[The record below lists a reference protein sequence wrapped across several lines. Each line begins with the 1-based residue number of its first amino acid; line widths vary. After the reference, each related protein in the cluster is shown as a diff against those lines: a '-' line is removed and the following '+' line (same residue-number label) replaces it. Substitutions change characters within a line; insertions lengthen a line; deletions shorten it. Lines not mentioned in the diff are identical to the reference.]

1 MTTELALLTRVS
13 CRGREITGPRLR
25 GLLALLALLAGDLRT
40 GCGTARLVEGL
51 WPEAE
56 RPENPTKALQILVS
70 RARAQL
76 GADVIA
82 STPTGYRLA
91 LPEDRVDSSAVLLR
105 AAASARHARAGDHA
119 AALAHAEAGLALWAG
134 GPGGAAA
141 GGAPG
146 TAAGGSEAGDPVAE
160 KDPVAALRAERAAT
174 YRTLARARALALSRL
189 GRRAEAAEPLAE
201 LARERP
207 RDEEVLL
214 ELLRCEAAT
223 LGPSAALARYDA
235 YRRAL
240 REELGTDP
248 GPALR
253 AVHEELLRGEAP
265 VVRHGVP
272 HEPNPLL
279 GRDDD
284 IAAVADL
291 LEASRVASVVG
302 PGGLGKTRLAHAVSR
317 RAGRRAVYFVG
328 LAGVTSDED
337 VVREVASALGVGEV
351 LPASAGPLGLPT
363 DLLTGIAAALGTGP
377 LLLVL
382 DNCEHVIRGAADLV
396 RHLVSTT
403 QDLRVLTTSRAPLGL
418 SSEAVYPLPELSLAT
433 TVELFEQR
441 ARAVRPGAEL
451 PREAVEEL
459 CRHLDGL
466 PLAVELAA
474 ARVRVMS
481 VAEIARRLEDR
492 FALLRGGARDA
503 PDRHRTLH
511 AVVDWSWN
519 LLDPAGRAALRA
531 LSVFPGGFM
540 ADAARHLLGE
550 DGDARPGEDG
560 DTLEVLADL
569 TDQSLLKVAD
579 TPSGA
584 RFRMLET
591 VREFSTA
598 HREAA
603 GDTDRVLGR
612 FVAWARDFG
621 VAHHEGPH
629 APEPFAA
636 LDRIRAEQDNLV
648 HALRH
653 GLARADGAAVAAVSA
668 VLASLWTVEG
678 NYARVAVLA
687 DETSRLLSH
696 FRPERGPDPAL
707 VEATRTATALFTAN
721 TFTVVGLRAG
731 RPLAT
736 LRRLPPAPPDTLLR
750 AVATVLAAAPEVL
763 GPDPAPLRALCE
775 SGEPLLAGV
784 ANAVA
789 SYVLERA
796 GDLDGALRAAREML
810 DAFAG
815 RSAAWVQVLAHSRIG
830 ELCLQA
836 ERGEEGRRHGEEAL
850 RLLEECMPWGDISGV
865 RAALSL
871 VNLQLGAI
879 DEAERWLPLT
889 TSDRRDETVGVVIF
903 DLGTRAELALAR
915 GDTETGL
922 RQWRR
927 AVEASRSDE
936 NTLYRTDPPGLE
948 PWTLEVEAAA
958 VIAHA
963 HHGRVDL
970 IEKTAGALPHKL
982 WTMLSHPVEKPPAY
996 LMELP
1001 VCGALLL
1008 AVAMVELDRAGRT
1021 GDAGARASGA
1031 RASGAGASG
1040 ARAPEAGAS
1049 GAGASGAGASGARL
1063 IALAERFRFLRGF
1076 QPTMSSARARRAAE
1090 QADRAAYEDAVSSY
1104 AALGRDDLR
1113 AAALAAIEP
1122 LTAAPREYG

>member
-25 GLLALLALLAGDLRT
+25 GLLALLAGDLRT

-70 RARAQL
+70 RARARL

-119 AALAHAEAGLALWAG
+119 AALAQAEAGLALWAG
-134 GPGGAAA
+134 GPDGAAA
-141 GGAPG
+141 GGASG
-146 TAAGGSEAGDPVAE
+146 AAAGGPATWDPAAGGPATWDPAADR
-160 KDPVAALRAERAAT
+160 DPVAALRAERAAT
-174 YRTLARARALALSRL
+174 YRTLTRARALALSRL

-253 AVHEELLRGEAP
+253 AVYKELLRGEAP

-291 LEASRVASVVG
+291 LETSRVTSVVG

-337 VVREVASALGVGEV
+337 VAREVASALGAGEV
-351 LPASAGPLGLPT
+351 PPASAGPLGLPT
-363 DLLTGIAAALGTGP
+363 DVLTGIAAALGTGP
-377 LLLVL
+377 VLLVL

-418 SSEAVYPLPELSLAT
+418 SSEAVYPLPELSPAT

-474 ARVRVMS
+474 ARIRVMS

-531 LSVFPGGFM
+531 LSVFPGGFT

-550 DGDARPGEDG
+550 DGDTLPIPGEDG

-612 FVAWARDFG
+612 FLAWARDFC
-621 VAHHEGPH
+621 VAHHATDPL
-629 APEPFAA
+629 AA
-636 LDRIRAEQDNLV
+636 TERVRAEQDNLV

-653 GLARADGAAVAAVSA
+653 ALTRDDGATVAATAA

-678 NYARVAVLA
+678 NYFRVAVLA
-687 DETSRLLSH
+687 EETGRALSH

-721 TFTVVGLRAG
+721 TFTVVGLRAC

-736 LRRLPPAPPDTLLR
+736 LRRLPPAPPDTLTR
-750 AVATVLAAAPEVL
+750 AIAAVLTAAPEVL

-775 SGEPLLAGV
+775 SEEPLLAG
-784 ANAVA
+784 AAHAVE

-796 GDLDGALRAAREML
+796 GDVDGALRAARGML
-810 DAFAG
+810 AAFRG
-815 RSAAWVQVLAHSRIG
+815 RSPAWVMVLAHSRIG

-836 ERGEEGRRHGEEAL
+836 ERGEEGRRNGEEAL
-850 RLLEECMPWGDISGV
+850 RLLEESMPWGDISGV
-865 RAALSL
+865 KAALVL
-871 VNLQLGAI
+871 VNLQLGDI

-889 TSDRRDETVGVVIF
+889 TPDRTDESVGVLIY
-903 DLGTRAELALAR
+903 DLGMRAELLLAR
-915 GDTETGL
+915 GDTEGGC
-922 RQWRR
+922 REWRR
-927 AVEASRSDE
+927 ALRASEGAE

-958 VIAHA
+958 VVAHA
-963 HHGRVDL
+963 RHGRLDL
-970 IEKTAGALPHKL
+970 IEKTVDALPHKL

-1008 AVAMVELDRAGRT
+1008 AVAMVELDRAERA
-1021 GDAGARASGA
+1021 GDADAR
-1031 RASGAGASG
+1031 
-1040 ARAPEAGAS
+1040 
-1049 GAGASGAGASGARL
+1049 ASGARL

-1090 QADRAAYEDAVSSY
+1090 EADRAAYEEAVSSY

>member
-1 MTTELALLTRVS
+1 MTTELTLLSRVS

-25 GLLALLALLAGDLRT
+25 GLLALLAGEPRT
-40 GCGTARLVEGL
+40 GCGTARLVDGV
-51 WPEAE
+51 WPRERPGE

-70 RARAQL
+70 RARSQL

-91 LPEDRVDSSAVLLR
+91 LPEEQVDSSAVLLSE
-105 AAASARHARAGDHA
+105 AASARHARAGDHA
-119 AALAHAEAGLALWAG
+119 AALAHAEAGLALWEG
-134 GPGGAAA
+134 DPGGEAE
-141 GGAPG
+141 G
-146 TAAGGSEAGDPVAE
+146 TEHSAMAEDPL
-160 KDPVAALRAERAAT
+160 AALRAERAAT
-174 YRTLARARALALSRL
+174 YRALVRARALALSRL
-189 GRRAEAAEPLAE
+189 GRRAEAAGPLAG

-223 LGPSAALARYDA
+223 LGPSAALARYDT

-240 REELGTDP
+240 RDQLGTDP

-272 HEPNPLL
+272 YEPNRLL
-279 GRDDD
+279 GRDED
-284 IAAVADL
+284 IAAVAGL
-291 LEASRVASVVG
+291 LDASRVASVVG

-317 RAGRRAVYFVG
+317 RAGRRTVYFVG
-328 LAGVTSDED
+328 LAGVASDED
-337 VVREVASALGVGEV
+337 VVREVASVLGVGDAPPV
-351 LPASAGPLGLPT
+351 SVGPLGLPA
-363 DLLTGIAAALGTGP
+363 DVLTGILGALGPGP
-377 LLLVL
+377 VLLVL
-382 DNCEHVIRGAADLV
+382 DNCEHVIRGAAELV
-396 RHLVSTT
+396 RHLVSQT

-418 SSEAVYPLPELSLAT
+418 SSEAVYPLPELSPAT

-451 PREAVEEL
+451 PAGAVEEL

-492 FALLRGGARDA
+492 FTLLRGGARDA
-503 PDRHRTLH
+503 PSRHRTLH

-519 LLDPAGRAALRA
+519 LLDATGQAALRA
-531 LSVFPGGFM
+531 LSVFPGGFT
-540 ADAARHLLGE
+540 ADAARHLLAA
-550 DGDARPGEDG
+550 DDDA
-560 DTLEVLADL
+560 LEVLADL
-569 TDQSLLKVAD
+569 VDQSLLGVAD

-603 GDTDRVLGR
+603 GETDVVIGR
-612 FVAWARDFG
+612 FLAWARDFG
-621 VAHHEGPH
+621 LAHHEGPH
-629 APEPFAA
+629 SVDPFAP

-653 GLARADGAAVAAVSA
+653 GLARADGAAVAAVAAVSA

-687 DETSRLLSH
+687 DETSRPLSH
-696 FRPERGPDPAL
+696 FRPERECDPAL

-721 TFTVVGLRAG
+721 AFTVIGLHAG

-736 LRRLPPAPPDTLLR
+736 LRRLPPAAPDTLPR

-763 GPDPAPLRALCE
+763 GADPAPLRALCD
-775 SGEPLLAGV
+775 SDEPLLAGV

-796 GDLDGALRAAREML
+796 GDLDGALRTARRML
-810 DAFAG
+810 DAFSG
-815 RSAAWVQVLAHSRIG
+815 RSAAWVRVLAHSRIG

-836 ERGEEGRRHGEEAL
+836 ERGEEGRRHGEAAL
-850 RLLEECMPWGDISGV
+850 RLLEESMPWGDVSGV
-865 RAALSL
+865 KAALTL

-879 DEAERWLPLT
+879 DEAERRLPLT
-889 TSDRRDETVGVVIF
+889 TSDRIDETVGVLIF
-903 DLGTRAELALAR
+903 DLGMRAELLLAR
-915 GDTETGL
+915 GENEAGL
-922 RQWRR
+922 RLWRR
-927 AVEASRSDE
+927 AVEASRSAE
-936 NTLYRTDPPGLE
+936 NAFYRTDPPGLE
-948 PWTLEVEAAA
+948 PWTLEVEATAM
-958 VIAHA
+958 VAHA
-963 HHGRVDL
+963 HHGRLDQV
-970 IEKTAGALPHKL
+970 EESVGELPHKL

-996 LMELP
+996 LMEFP

-1008 AVAMVELDRAGRT
+1008 ALALVELDRAERT
-1021 GDAGARASGA
+1021 GDAAAR
-1031 RASGAGASG
+1031 
-1040 ARAPEAGAS
+1040 
-1049 GAGASGAGASGARL
+1049 ASGARL

-1076 QPTMSSARARRAAE
+1076 QPTMASARARQAAE
-1090 QADRAAYEDAVSSY
+1090 AADGAAYAEAVSSY
-1104 AALGRDDLR
+1104 TALGRDDLR
-1113 AAALAAIEP
+1113 AAALTAIEP
-1122 LTAAPREYG
+1122 LTAAPREYRGYGGHCRAREDRPAGG